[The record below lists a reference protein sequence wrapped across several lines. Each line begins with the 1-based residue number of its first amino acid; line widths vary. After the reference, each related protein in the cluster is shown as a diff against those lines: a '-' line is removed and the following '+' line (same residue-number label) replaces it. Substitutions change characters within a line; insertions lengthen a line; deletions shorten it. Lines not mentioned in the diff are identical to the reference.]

1 MASWAFVAWH
11 LTAAAVWASE
21 PSYFEGRDTSGH
33 PVVLGFS
40 EDLPREYSAQDVLK
54 SAAEWDPFNAGSNFY
69 TLKLTKTSNCLED
82 SSVNTN
88 GAWCLD
94 TQNGKHVNLANDQS
108 YYVPPFHVPCD
119 DIIAKVLLDMLG
131 RDGSSLNDFGAG
143 VGQYGH
149 YLLSQDPT
157 IRYRGYDG
165 ASNVESVTN
174 GFVQWFDLT
183 VPLSLPVADWVISL
197 EVGEH
202 IPHKDEMNYVRNLHA
217 HNCRGI
223 IISWGNVLQRG
234 HGHINNHRWSY
245 IRDLF
250 VELDYELDRELSDR
264 MQAID
269 IRKAHKSDWRK
280 ARGSGGTATHHLR
293 SQGENQD
300 YMLAYPWLSK
310 TVVFRRREPR
320 TDGPCAP

>member
-1 MASWAFVAWH
+1 MPSWAFVAWH
-11 LTAAAVWASE
+11 LTAAAVWAAD
-21 PSYFEGRDTSGH
+21 PSYRYFEGRDTSGH
-33 PVVLGFS
+33 PVVLGYS

-54 SAAEWDPFNAGSNFY
+54 SAAEWDPFNAGSNFF

-94 TQNGKHVNLANDQS
+94 TQNRKHVNLANDQS
-108 YYVPPFHVPCD
+108 YYVPPFHVPAD

-217 HNCRGI
+217 HSCRGI
-223 IISWGNVLQRG
+223 IISWGNVLQGG

-269 IRKAHKSDWRK
+269 IRKARSSD
-280 ARGSGGTATHHLR
+280 GTATHHLR

-300 YMLAYPWLSK
+300 YMHAYPWLWK